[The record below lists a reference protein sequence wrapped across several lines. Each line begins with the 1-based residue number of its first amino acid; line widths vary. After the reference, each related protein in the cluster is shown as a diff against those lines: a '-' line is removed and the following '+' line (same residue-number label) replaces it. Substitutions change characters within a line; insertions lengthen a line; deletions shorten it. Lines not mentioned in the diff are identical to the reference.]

1 MRGSPRFTLCGGLL
15 PLTLARFLGL
25 VALLLFLLMRSAA
38 RRLFRLS
45 LVALLLI
52 LLTSF
57 LSAAAA
63 PLRGGQIGNAKSYRQ
78 RKDSR
83 GCEASIVHFH

>member
-1 MRGSPRFTLCGGLL
+1 MGGTSRF
-15 PLTLARFLGL
+15 
-25 VALLLFLLMRSAA
+25 ALLCSLLLLSLTGFVSLFLFLLMRSAA
-38 RRLFRLS
+38 RRLFGLS
-45 LVALLLI
+45 LVASLLI

-63 PLRGGQIGNAKSYRQ
+63 SLRAGQIGNSKSYRQ